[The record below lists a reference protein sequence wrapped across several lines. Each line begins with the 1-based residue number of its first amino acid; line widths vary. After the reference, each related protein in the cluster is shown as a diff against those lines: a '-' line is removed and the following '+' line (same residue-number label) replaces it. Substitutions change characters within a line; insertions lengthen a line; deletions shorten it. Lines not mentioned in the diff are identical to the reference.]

1 MSEHKV
7 SMSCHCVM
15 WKQEGMGPK
24 QRLDIKSQL
33 RKEGAVERSGAAGNT
48 LSTGMCKGP
57 EMRVDTGYKEE

>member
-1 MSEHKV
+1 
-7 SMSCHCVM
+7 M

-48 LSTGMCKGP
+48 LSRGMCKGP